1 MSKTIQKTVCNDL
14 KILPQYFL
22 PVFTGKK
29 TFEIRYNDRNFHTG
43 DFIRLREWSNG
54 EYTGNYVVKQIT
66 YILRD
71 GMYGLRDGFVGL
83 ALSNKDFGNQIL
95 GIEPLESGVESNE

>member
-1 MSKTIQKTVCNDL
+1 MSRTIQKAICHDL
-14 KILPQYFL
+14 KILPEYFL

-54 EYTGNYVVKQIT
+54 EYTGNYVVKQIDLDNKLCVT
-66 YILRD
+66 VDDNKYVLLLID
-71 GMYGLRDGFVGL
+71 GSL
-83 ALSNKDFGNQIL
+83 I
-95 GIEPLESGVESNE
+95 

>member
-1 MSKTIQKTVCNDL
+1 MSRSIQKTVCHDL
-14 KILPQYFL
+14 KILPEYFL
-22 PVFTGKK
+22 PVLTGKK

-43 DFIRLREWSNG
+43 DLVRLREWSNG

-71 GMYGLRDGFVGL
+71 ELYGLYCHKSGDECDKE
-83 ALSNKDFGNQIL
+83 LSGNRQHL
-95 GIEPLESGVESNE
+95 